1 MSEVIH
7 NQHTVNILQTAKYNL
22 QWAMQYSAH
31 FSLQITVIS
40 FCSEGYFFVLF
51 ALIFTYL
58 LQVQIPLFKRFS
70 RVFYKYQKPTANST
84 LQTANANL
92 YFYLSHQAQLHTA
105 ITPTTPFRGVGVVAV
120 QCCALAVSVFHFK
133 QLSVQ

>member
-1 MSEVIH
+1 MSEAIH
-7 NQHTVNILQTAKYNL
+7 NQHTASTLQTAKYNL
-22 QWAMQYSAH
+22 QWTMHYSAH
-31 FSLQITVIS
+31 FSLQITAIS
-40 FCSEGYFFVLF
+40 FCSEGYFFVFF

-58 LQVQIPLFKRFS
+58 LQAQISLFKRFS
-70 RVFYKYQKPTANST
+70 RKFYIQKIHCKFT

-92 YFYLSHQAQLHTA
+92 HFYLSHQAQLHTA